1 MANGCRVGTGEVL
14 IHDCAE
20 LRKVIDRAVDYIKI
34 TDIHTHLFSTGFGN
48 LLLWGVDELLTYHY
62 LVAETMRWI
71 DMPYE
76 EFWGMSKE
84 RQADLVWD
92 TLFIKNSPISE
103 ACRGVLTVLEKLG
116 LDVAGRNLDDIRNYF
131 SKLEVEKYV
140 DTVFDI
146 SGVESVVMTND
157 PFDEAERKTWLG
169 GLEADARFKA
179 ALRIDPLLN
188 SWEKSFMKLK
198 EWGYE
203 VNEELD
209 GTTLREIRRF
219 LSDWIDRM
227 GALYMA
233 VSLPPSFRM
242 PDDTARSKII
252 EECVVPVS
260 AEKNAPF
267 AMMIGVKKL
276 VNPEL
281 KLAGDSA
288 GKGDID
294 SVEYLCS
301 KYPKNKFMV
310 TMLVRENQHELCV
323 TARKFRNLLVFGCW
337 WFLNNPSLIEEMTR
351 MRFELLGLNIIP
363 QHSDC
368 RVLDQLIYKWEHSRK
383 IIADVLHDKYGDL
396 LATGWI
402 IREDEIVRDVA
413 KLFGGNFKDFL
424 ERRF

>member
-1 MANGCRVGTGEVL
+1 M
-14 IHDCAE
+14 
-20 LRKVIDRAVDYIKI
+20 
-34 TDIHTHLFSTGFGN
+34 
-48 LLLWGVDELLTYHY
+48 
-62 LVAETMRWI
+62 
-71 DMPYE
+71 
-76 EFWGMSKE
+76 
-84 RQADLVWD
+84 
-92 TLFIKNSPISE
+92 
-103 ACRGVLTVLEKLG
+103 LTVLEKLG

-131 SKLEVEKYV
+131 NKLEVEKYV

-188 SWEKSFMKLK
+188 SWEKSRMKLK

-209 GTTLREIRRF
+209 RTTLREIRRF
-219 LSDWIDRM
+219 LADWIDRM
-227 GALYMA
+227 DALYMA
-233 VSLPPSFRM
+233 VSLPPSFRI

-252 EECVVPVS
+252 EECIVPVS
-260 AEKNAPF
+260 GEKNAPF

-276 VNPEL
+276 VNPQL
-281 KLAGDSA
+281 KLAGDGV
-288 GKGDID
+288 GKGDIG

-310 TMLVRENQHELCV
+310 TMLARENQHELCV
-323 TARKFRNLLVFGCW
+323 IARKFRNLLVFGCW

-351 MRFELLGLNIIP
+351 MRFELLGLNVIL

-368 RVLDQLIYKWEHSRK
+368 RVLDQLIYKWAHSRK
-383 IIADVLHDKYGDL
+383 IFADVLHDKYSDL

-413 KLFGGNFKDFL
+413 KLFGGNFRDFL
-424 ERRF
+424 ERKF